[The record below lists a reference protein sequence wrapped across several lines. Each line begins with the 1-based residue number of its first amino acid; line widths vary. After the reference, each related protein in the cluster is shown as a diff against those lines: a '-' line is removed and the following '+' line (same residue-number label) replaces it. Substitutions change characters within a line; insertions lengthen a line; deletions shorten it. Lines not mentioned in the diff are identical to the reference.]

1 MYQLPNSGKTLSP
14 HLILLQLVSFIS
26 VLPGMPAAWI
36 TNPAEYVDPELSEG
50 QEDDGWETDALVLA
64 DHVMQQKGPVD
75 EHAKDGFG
83 VSPPGR
89 CGTASIKMEYEQR

>member
-1 MYQLPNSGKTLSP
+1 MCAEQTLHMYSLLGDSGRRNQNHAIKRTICRKTMYQLPNSGKTLSP

-50 QEDDGWETDALVLA
+50 QEDDG
-64 DHVMQQKGPVD
+64 
-75 EHAKDGFG
+75 
-83 VSPPGR
+83 
-89 CGTASIKMEYEQR
+89 